1 MPDQQKYTYEEE
13 YNIIILP
20 SFWSIPY
27 PSNDL
32 PDKVRFIHRGG
43 GLLHIVNYA

>member
-20 SFWSIPY
+20 DFISIPY
-27 PSNDL
+27 PSNNL
-32 PDKVRFIHRGG
+32 PEKVRFIHRII
-43 GLLHIVNYA
+43 LHIVNNA